1 MFSGIEFADKWVFWF
16 LLLIPLLVA
25 WYIWRDRDGK
35 NAVRYSSFTL
45 LRGVRTSR
53 YNWGRHALFG
63 VRMVGIIFLVVALA
77 RPQTFHSE
85 TQTTTDGIDI
95 MMSFDVS
102 ASMLARDF
110 TPDRLE
116 AAKRIGGQFI
126 SGRPNDRIGI
136 VMFAAEAYTMCPLT
150 IDHATAINQL
160 QQAQSG
166 VLEDG
171 TAIGSGLAM
180 AVARLAESDAK
191 SRVVILLTDGVN
203 NFGEVAPLTA
213 AEIAKTLG
221 VRVYTVG
228 IGSRGTAQ
236 YPVQTPFGIRYQDME
251 VEIDEA
257 LLERVAEMT
266 GGKYFRATNNKAL
279 EEVYAEIDKL
289 EKSKIEVNDRTQREE
304 EYWYF
309 GLIALVLLVGE
320 MVFRRLFVRE
330 LP

>member
-1 MFSGIEFADKWVFWF
+1 MFSGIEFADKWVLWL

-25 WYIWRDRDGK
+25 WYVWRDRDKK
-35 NAVRYSSFTL
+35 NAVRFSSFAL
-45 LRGVRTSR
+45 LRTVSTSR
-53 YNWGRHALFG
+53 YNWMRHALFG
-63 VRMVGIIFLVVALA
+63 VRMVGLFFLIVALA
-77 RPQTFHSE
+77 RPQSFRSE
-85 TQTTTDGIDI
+85 RSSTTDGIDI
-95 MMSFDVS
+95 VMSLDVS

-116 AAKRIGGQFI
+116 ASKTIGSQFI

-180 AVARLAESDAK
+180 AVSRLAESDAK

-203 NFGEVAPLTA
+203 NSGEVAPLTA
-213 AEIAKTLG
+213 AEIAKALG
-221 VRVYTVG
+221 VRVYAVG
-228 IGSRGTAQ
+228 VGSQGTAP
-236 YPVQTPFGIRYQDME
+236 YPVQTPFGIRYQNMA

-257 LLERVAEMT
+257 LLERVADMT
-266 GGKYFRATNNKAL
+266 GGKYFRATDNNAL
-279 EEVYAEIDKL
+279 KEVYAEIDQL
-289 EKSKIEVNDRTQREE
+289 EKSKIQVNDRTQKEE
-304 EYWYF
+304 EYWKF
-309 GLIALVLLVGE
+309 GVLALLLLAGE
-320 MVFRRLFVRE
+320 MVVRRLLVQE

>member
-1 MFSGIEFADKWVFWF
+1 MFSGMEFADERVLWF
-16 LLLIPLLVA
+16 LALIPLLIA

-35 NAVRYSSFTL
+35 NAVRYSSFAL
-45 LRGVRTSR
+45 LRGVPTSR
-53 YNWGRHALFG
+53 YNWVRHALFG
-63 VRMVGIIFLVVALA
+63 VRMLGLCFLIVSLA
-77 RPQTFHSE
+77 RPQSFYSE
-85 TQTTTDGIDI
+85 TRTTTDGIDI

-110 TPDRLE
+110 VPDRLE
-116 AAKRIGGQFI
+116 ASKRIGGQFI

-203 NFGEVAPLTA
+203 NSGEVAPLTA

-228 IGSRGTAQ
+228 VGSLGTAQ
-236 YPVQTPFGIRYQDME
+236 YPVQTPFGIRYQSMN

-257 LLERVAEMT
+257 LLERIAEMT
-266 GGKYFRATNNKAL
+266 GGKYFRATNNKTL
-279 EEVYAEIDKL
+279 EEVYAEIDTL

-304 EYWYF
+304 EYWRY
-309 GLIALVLLVGE
+309 GALAFLLLVVE
-320 MVFRRLFVRE
+320 MVFRRMLVRE

>member
-1 MFSGIEFADKWVFWF
+1 MFSGLEFADKWVLWF
-16 LLLIPLLVA
+16 LLLVPLLIA

-35 NAVRYSSFTL
+35 NAVLYSSFTL
-45 LRGVRTSR
+45 LQGVPTSR
-53 YNWGRHALFG
+53 YNWVRHALFG
-63 VRMVGIIFLVVALA
+63 VRMFGLCFLIVALA
-77 RPQTFHSE
+77 RPQSFYSE
-85 TQTTTDGIDI
+85 TRTTTDGIDI

-116 AAKRIGGQFI
+116 ASKRIGGQFI
-126 SGRPNDRIGI
+126 SGRPNDRIGV

-203 NFGEVAPLTA
+203 NSGEVAPLTA

-228 IGSRGTAQ
+228 VGTRGTAQ
-236 YPVQTPFGIRYQDME
+236 YPVQTPFGIRYQPME

-257 LLERVAEMT
+257 LLERMAEMT

-279 EEVYAEIDKL
+279 EEVYAEIDTL

-304 EYWYF
+304 EYWRY
-309 GLIALVLLVGE
+309 GALAFFLLLGE
-320 MVFRRLFVRE
+320 LVFRRLFVRE